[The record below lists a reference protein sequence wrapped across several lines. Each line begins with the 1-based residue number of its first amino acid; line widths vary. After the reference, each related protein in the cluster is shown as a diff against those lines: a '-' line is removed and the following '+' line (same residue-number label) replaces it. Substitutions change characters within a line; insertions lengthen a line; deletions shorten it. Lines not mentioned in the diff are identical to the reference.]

1 VEVKT
6 GLDDGTNVEIKK
18 GLEVG
23 DIVVIPPPPGTNAPQ
38 NSPGGLGGIIK
49 F

>member
-1 VEVKT
+1 
-6 GLDDGTNVEIKK
+6 LDDGTNVEIKK
-18 GLEVG
+18 GLKVG
-23 DIVVIPPPPGTNAPQ
+23 DLVVLPPPPGSVTPQ